1 MTVVRLIVLAAW
13 FFTPAT
19 ALAQKADAP
28 APAMFKFGETW
39 EWKQVDNRTGKEV
52 QKSSIT
58 VVNMSG
64 QLRFFNGESDE
75 SIDGWFRD
83 GWLRPSSKPWR
94 AWPLAVGKKW
104 SVDSERVRP
113 DGITVQVRQDVEVV
127 AYEEVAVPAGRYKAF
142 KIVHRGSY
150 RNSRESGGELNDTYW
165 YAPDAKA
172 DVKHVRQILGH
183 LYTRELV
190 SYQRAAP

>member
-1 MTVVRLIVLAAW
+1 MVLAAW
-13 FFTPAT
+13 FFMPAT

-75 SIDGWFRD
+75 SIDGWFR
-83 GWLRPSSKPWR
+83 GRLAQALVEAMARVAALPSARSG
-94 AWPLAVGKKW
+94 AWIRSGSGRMASPPGK
-104 SVDSERVRP
+104 
-113 DGITVQVRQDVEVV
+113 
-127 AYEEVAVPAGRYKAF
+127 AGR
-142 KIVHRGSY
+142 R
-150 RNSRESGGELNDTYW
+150 SGRL
-165 YAPDAKA
+165 
-172 DVKHVRQILGH
+172 
-183 LYTRELV
+183 
-190 SYQRAAP
+190 

>member
-1 MTVVRLIVLAAW
+1 MAVWFAA
-13 FFTPAT
+13 PAA
-19 ALAQKADAP
+19 ALSQKAEAP
-28 APAMFKFGETW
+28 APSMFRFGETW
-39 EWKQVDNRTGKEV
+39 EWKQVDNRTGQEV
-52 QKSSIT
+52 QRSTIT
-58 VVNMSG
+58 VVNMAG
-64 QLRFFNGESDE
+64 QLRLFNGEADE
-75 SIDGWFRD
+75 SIDSWFRD
-83 GWLRPSSKPWR
+83 GWLKPSPKPWR
-94 AWPLAVGKKW
+94 AWPLALGKKW
-104 SVDSERVRP
+104 SVDAERVKP
-113 DGITVQVRQDVEVV
+113 DGITAKVQQEAEVV
-127 AYEEVAVPAGRYKAF
+127 AYEEVAVPAGRFMAF